1 MAIPTANFLSYNS
14 TGISTDKSDFINDI
28 CEEND
33 VLFVSIQEHF
43 KNSKTTDK
51 YFCKKFP
58 QYNSYV
64 IPGFRAKGQDS
75 GRPKAGLA
83 QMNRKGLDIS
93 KDRISTSNYRIQVQ
107 VLKFPTSK
115 VMWINTYIPTDPQTV
130 QFDDNELNSVSKVI
144 EEAK

>member
-14 TGISTDKSDFINDI
+14 TGISTDKCDFISDI

-43 KNSKTTDK
+43 KNSKTIDK

-58 QYNSYV
+58 KYNSYV
-64 IPGFRAKGQDS
+64 IPSYRPKDQDS

-83 QMNRKGLDIS
+83 QRNRKGLDIS
-93 KDRISTSNYRIQVQ
+93 KDRISTSSYRIHAQ
-107 VLKFPTSK
+107 VLKFPAS
-115 VMWINTYIPTDPQTV
+115 QTV
-130 QFDDNELNSVSKVI
+130 QFDDSELNIVLN
-144 EEAK
+144 